1 MPKQEQSPE
10 CLTWQRNA
18 KVTNII
24 PPRIFLPLY
33 FVPITYLCAMKFI
46 IQILIST
53 LAILVT
59 AWLIGVKVDNVGTAI
74 IVAAVLAFLNAVVR
88 PVLIIFT
95 IPITV
100 VTLGLFLIVINALMV
115 MLADKLIDGFSVGG
129 FWKALVFSIV
139 LWLVT
144 AVFESIGRKDDK
156 NNSRPKY

>member
-1 MPKQEQSPE
+1 
-10 CLTWQRNA
+10 
-18 KVTNII
+18 
-24 PPRIFLPLY
+24 
-33 FVPITYLCAMKFI
+33 MKFI